1 MTGVRQWSNPA
12 PLYMQAKEVILQR
25 IRAGVYPVGE
35 RLPSEAELA
44 RELGI
49 SPSTLRQT
57 INALAAEGVVVRR
70 PSQGTFVVGLGA
82 EPGAVP
88 LRSFTEAMR
97 ERGVIVETRVV
108 EAAVRPAGA
117 QVAWQLDMGAEEQV
131 IYLKRLRVAREKPLA
146 LEETFIP
153 VDLAPEL
160 AEPQRAVSLT
170 ESSLYQLLEQR
181 YGLTLISAEET
192 IWAEGARPEWA
203 EMLGMSEGDPV
214 LVAER
219 ITEVSGH
226 QRGFFSRMIMRGDA
240 YLLKLRM
247 SRYPQGRGKA
257 GWESQ

>member
-1 MTGVRQWSNPA
+1 MRQWSNPV
-12 PLYMQAKEVILQR
+12 PLYMQAKELIMER
-25 IRAGVYPVGE
+25 IRAGVYRVGE

-70 PSQGTFVVGLGA
+70 PSQGTFVVGLWA

-97 ERGVIVETRVV
+97 ERGVSVETRVV

-117 QVAWQLDMGAEEQV
+117 QVAWQLDMGAGQQV
-131 IYLKRLRVAREKPLA
+131 VYLKRLRLAREQPLA
-146 LEETFIP
+146 IEETFIP
-153 VDLAPEL
+153 IDLAPEL
-160 AEPQRAVSLT
+160 AEPGRALVLT
-170 ESSLYQLLEQR
+170 EHSLYQLLEQR
-181 YGLTLISAEET
+181 YGLTPISAEET

-203 EMLGMSEGDPV
+203 EMLGLAAEEPV
-214 LVAER
+214 LIAER
-219 ITEVSGH
+219 VTEVSGH
-226 QRGFFSRMIMRGDA
+226 QRGFFSRLIMRGDA

-247 SRYPQGRGKA
+247 TRYPQGRGKA
-257 GWESQ
+257 GWEGQ